1 MRVKAPHLATA
12 ALAAAAVVA
21 LAGCGSSSSAGSAS
35 STTTAQTAAAGS
47 SGYGS
52 STGSGS
58 TTAATPA
65 AATSTAALSADPS
78 GALKFNTTT
87 LAAKAGTVTIT
98 MANPSS
104 SGVPHA
110 IAVEG
115 NGVDQDGKTVEPGGS
130 STLTVKLKP
139 GTYTFYCPVPGH
151 EAAGMKGTL
160 TVSVSVMRL
169 RGQATKSSIWASVAW
184 RDASTHVWPS
194 RSQLTTRAPSTPRDP
209 HGGAVGGR
217 RRSPADMSSGV
228 PSTMV

>member
-1 MRVKAPHLATA
+1 MRVQAPHLAAA

-21 LAGCGSSSSAGSAS
+21 LAGCGSSSSAGAAS
-35 STTTAQTAAAGS
+35 STTTAKTAAAGS

-58 TTAATPA
+58 TTAAAPA
-65 AATSTAALSADPS
+65 TSAATLTADPS

-87 LAAKAGTVTIT
+87 LSAKAGTVTIT
-98 MANPSS
+98 MDNPSS

-115 NGVDQDGKTVEPGGS
+115 NGVDQDGKTVEPGNA

-160 TVSVSVMRL
+160 TVS
-169 RGQATKSSIWASVAW
+169 
-184 RDASTHVWPS
+184 
-194 RSQLTTRAPSTPRDP
+194 
-209 HGGAVGGR
+209 
-217 RRSPADMSSGV
+217 
-228 PSTMV
+228 